1 MIYLV
6 VDGRIVAVG
15 PDWMEHHFVEDVAFR
30 FPGKSF
36 SIEREVK
43 E

>member
-1 MIYLV
+1 MIFLV
-6 VDGRIVAVG
+6 VDGRVVAVG
-15 PDWMEHHFVEDVAFR
+15 PDWMEHHFVEDVAVR

-36 SIEREVK
+36 FIEREVK